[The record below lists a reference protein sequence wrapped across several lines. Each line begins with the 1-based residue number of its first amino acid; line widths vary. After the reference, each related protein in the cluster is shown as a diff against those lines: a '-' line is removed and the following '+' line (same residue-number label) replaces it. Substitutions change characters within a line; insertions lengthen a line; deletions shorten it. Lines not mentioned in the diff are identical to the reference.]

1 VLRTTFL
8 NNEISIQRSNFLS
21 ILGRLQSALPIV
33 LVLLSPFSW
42 EWSHAQ
48 SDSGVERVSA
58 SVTSH
63 QTQVNEENPLAVEP
77 GQAREKPN
85 KLSTFFK
92 IGILINALI
101 LLLFA
106 AWVIREWKK
115 NGKKSGENGQ

>member
-1 VLRTTFL
+1 MLRTTFL
-8 NNEISIQRSNFLS
+8 NNEIFIQRSNFLS
-21 ILGRLQSALPIV
+21 ILGRIQTALSVV

-42 EWSHAQ
+42 DWSHAQ
-48 SDSGVERVSA
+48 SDPGIERVSV

-77 GQAREKPN
+77 GQAQEKPN

-92 IGILINALI
+92 VGILINALI

-115 NGKKSGENGQ
+115 NGKKSGQ